1 MDAGADGSLK
11 IRAVHESQAPA
22 NSLSQPTLH
31 YVDGVRAVCALFVLV
46 AHTWFQPANGYYAER
61 WMNKLGLSYSHLA
74 VDAFIVV
81 SGFVIGLPIAR
92 SGDRIK
98 SLPRFLKRRATRIL
112 PPYYAALFLAVA
124 FILLGANRMTGT
136 VWDNSLPLTWQ
147 RLLLHVS
154 LLQNLPFA
162 VPGGSISYQLWSIA
176 VEFQIYLLAP
186 LLVLLARKTS
196 YAFCIALTLALSFLV
211 HRAFP
216 ALDLAWHWYVAL
228 FAMGA
233 AAARATVRT
242 PELAGKLF
250 WPGMAALGLAG
261 GSILLFGNAF
271 FKSYIFWIDVAVG
284 AGVTGVVAGLAGAEK
299 NPLRRVLEHSW
310 LAGIGRFSYSLY
322 LIHPM
327 LLHLIWLGLKRTTS
341 FDNVELFFAMVALN
355 PLIVLAAWAFYRA
368 FERPF
373 MVRR

>member
-1 MDAGADGSLK
+1 MDASGNVNAHG
-11 IRAVHESQAPA
+11 AVHESRAPV
-22 NSLSQPTLH
+22 NSFAQPTLQ

-92 SGDRIK
+92 AGDRIK
-98 SLPRFLKRRATRIL
+98 SVPRFLKRRATRIL
-112 PPYYAALFLAVA
+112 PPYYAALLFAVA

-154 LLQNLPFA
+154 LLQNLPFD

-186 LLVLLARKTS
+186 LLVLLSRKTG
-196 YAFCIALTLALSFLV
+196 YVFCVALTLALSFLV

-216 ALDLAWHWYVAL
+216 RFDLAWHWYVGL

-233 AAARATVRT
+233 AVARVTVRA
-242 PELAGKLF
+242 PELANKLF
-250 WPGMAALGLAG
+250 WPGLGLLGLAG
-261 GSILLFGNAF
+261 ASILMFGNAF
-271 FKSYIFWIDVAVG
+271 FKSNVFWIDVAVG
-284 AGVTGVVAGLAGAEK
+284 AGVTGVIGGLAGAER

-327 LLHLIWLGLKRTTS
+327 LLHLTWLGLKRVAS
-341 FDNVELFFAMVALN
+341 FDNVELFFVMLALN
-355 PLIVLAAWAFYRA
+355 PLIVLAAWVFYRV